1 MISDIGIV
9 LGTIV
14 RPYEGQKDDFRIS
27 AGGRH
32 EGAENLG
39 LSLRLSDLTIH
50 TIYSLD
56 HLRMQPGVEA
66 SYNVGGKNIVYA
78 DSEFDLEMARL
89 LRGGSIVVRP
99 VFGTIHVDGH
109 VNIKAEQGGNS
120 LAKVESYIS
129 IASG

>member
-1 MISDIGIV
+1 
-9 LGTIV
+9 
-14 RPYEGQKDDFRIS
+14 
-27 AGGRH
+27 
-32 EGAENLG
+32 
-39 LSLRLSDLTIH
+39 
-50 TIYSLD
+50 
-56 HLRMQPGVEA
+56 MQPGVKA

-89 LRGGSIVVRP
+89 LYGGSVVVRT

-109 VNIKAEQGGNS
+109 FNIKAEQGGNS